1 MKSSRA
7 RKISGGIVPW
17 TVTDRFCHGDLDV
30 DGEREIRL
38 VKWEL
43 SIILQA
49 ADEVER
55 SRSEEQEIN
64 RLRLQL
70 EVLLDAIGEMG
81 VEEIMMRVS
90 RGWHDGKGKRVEA
103 VE

>member
-17 TVTDRFCHGDLDV
+17 TVTDMLCHSDLDV

-70 EVLLDAIGEMG
+70 EVVLDAIGEMG
-81 VEEIMMRVS
+81 T
-90 RGWHDGKGKRVEA
+90 
-103 VE
+103 